1 MNLNEKL
8 KNLRLESGMTQE
20 CVAECLGVSSQT
32 VSKWERG
39 VLSPDI
45 MLLPKIAVL
54 YHCSIDSLF
63 SMESVWDENHKKEFS
78 QRIKELEENGDHEG
92 LYRAWIEEIELKPDA
107 YHYYPQVI
115 GVVLSYKLF
124 DEDHFNRM
132 ILLANYAEKTCS
144 SPDIL
149 NKIYANMVE
158 LCSRVSRPNSLELAK
173 CFYAKLPKL
182 GYHRERWAKFVLDE
196 DKFFVQAKK
205 NVEDLT
211 LLLTQEIENLI
222 VSETSE
228 SEALVYRE
236 KIVSLFEL
244 IHERKYGGFSDV
256 HLARGY
262 VHIIRLLHYQK
273 RYEEICPY
281 IERCMEVLNN
291 SAEENKKE
299 NSSGFYT
306 MEHNK
311 KSISNIDENLKIIY
325 RLIQREEYFQKYRS
339 LFEEALERYEKYYG
353 LKDF

>member
-8 KNLRLESGMTQE
+8 KSLRLKYGMTQE

-39 VLSPDI
+39 VLAPDI
-45 MLLPKIAVL
+45 MLLPQIAIL

-78 QRIKELEENGDHEG
+78 QRIKELKENGDCEG
-92 LYRAWIEEIELKPDA
+92 LYRAWIKEIELKPDA
-107 YHYYPQVI
+107 YHYYPKVI
-115 GVVLSYKLF
+115 EVVLIYKLF

-132 ILLANYAEKTCS
+132 ILLANYAEKNCS

-149 NKIYANMVE
+149 NEIYFNMVE
-158 LCSRVSRPNSLELAK
+158 LCSKCSRVELAK
-173 CFYAKLPKL
+173 CFYVKLPQL
-182 GYHRERWAKFVLDE
+182 GYDRERLARFVMDE
-196 DKFFVQAKK
+196 DEFFVQAKK
-205 NVEDLT
+205 NVEHLT
-211 LLLTQEIENLI
+211 MRLAQEIDGLI

-281 IERCMEVLNN
+281 IERCIELLNN
-291 SAEENKKE
+291 SAAENKKE

-306 MEHNK
+306 MEHCER
-311 KSISNIDENLKIIY
+311 SISNIDKNLKIIY

>member
-1 MNLNEKL
+1 MDLNEKL
-8 KNLRLESGMTQE
+8 KSLRLKYGMTQE

-39 VLSPDI
+39 VLAPDI
-45 MLLPKIAVL
+45 MLLPQSAIL

-63 SMESVWDENHKKEFS
+63 SMESVWDENHEKEFS
-78 QRIKELEENGDHEG
+78 QRIKYLKENGDYEG
-92 LYRAWIEEIELKPDA
+92 LYRAWIKEIELKPDA

-115 GVVLSYKLF
+115 EVVLIYKLF
-124 DEDHFNRM
+124 DEGHFNRM
-132 ILLANYAEKTCS
+132 ILLANYAEKNCS
-144 SPDIL
+144 FPDIL
-149 NKIYANMVE
+149 NKIYFNMVE
-158 LCSRVSRPNSLELAK
+158 LCSKASKVELAK

-182 GYHRERWAKFVLDE
+182 GYDRECLARFVMNEDE
-196 DKFFVQAKK
+196 FCVQAKK
-205 NVEDLT
+205 NVEHLT
-211 LLLTQEIENLI
+211 MRLAQEIEGLI

-236 KIVSLFEL
+236 KIVSLYEL

-262 VHIIRLLHYQK
+262 VYVIRILHYQK

-281 IERCMEVLNN
+281 IERCMELLNN
-291 SAEENKKE
+291 SAAENKKE

-306 MEHNK
+306 MEHCK
-311 KSISNIDENLKIIY
+311 RSISNIDENLRIIY

-339 LFEEALERYEKYYG
+339 LFEEALERYENHYG
-353 LKDF
+353 LK

>member
-1 MNLNEKL
+1 VNLNEKL
-8 KNLRLESGMTQE
+8 KSLRLKYGMTQE

-39 VLSPDI
+39 VLAPDI
-45 MLLPKIAVL
+45 MLLPQIAIL

-78 QRIKELEENGDHEG
+78 QRIKELKENGDYEG
-92 LYRAWIEEIELKPDA
+92 LYRAWIKEIELKPDA
-107 YHYYPQVI
+107 YHYYPKVI
-115 GVVLSYKLF
+115 EVVLIYKLF

-132 ILLANYAEKTCS
+132 ILLANYAEKNCS

-149 NKIYANMVE
+149 NEIYFNMVE
-158 LCSRVSRPNSLELAK
+158 LCSKCSRVELAK
-173 CFYAKLPKL
+173 CFYAKLPQL
-182 GYHRERWAKFVLDE
+182 GYDRERLARFVMDE
-196 DKFFVQAKK
+196 DEFCLQAKK
-205 NVEDLT
+205 NVEHLT
-211 LLLTQEIENLI
+211 MRLAQEIDGLI
-222 VSETSE
+222 ASETSE

-256 HLARGY
+256 HLAYGY
-262 VHIIRLLHYQK
+262 VHIIRILHYQK
-273 RYEEICPY
+273 KYEKICPY
-281 IERCMEVLNN
+281 IERCIELLNN
-291 SAEENKKE
+291 SAAENKKE

-306 MEHNK
+306 MEHCER
-311 KSISNIDENLKIIY
+311 SISNIDKNLKIIY